1 MPELAL
7 VQRPLFLHQAVRE
20 REATANDLAEALND
34 SIVGLDT
41 WRKDKNYRLN
51 NTEIVLAIDQV
62 RDLQMEGKHTFLIS
76 DELHLQD
83 HILNVVKR
91 SFNGSRALIKSLEQI
106 CQLTHGFKGCL
117 VAAYIGHLRPLE

>member
-91 SFNGSRALIKSLEQI
+91 SFNGRALIKSLEQI
-106 CQLTHGFKGCL
+106 CQPWT
-117 VAAYIGHLRPLE
+117 AHLRLQGRLSSCLHRVP